1 MMLTLINFQ
10 RNDSGVRFC
19 SQNHESP
26 EEVRNL
32 GESPHGYSRQVSRQ
46 QYVNVSLSES
56 RPANTSDEAASGYS
70 LNLSISFVSHRAL
83 HHSFYNI
90 LWG

>member
-32 GESPHGYSRQVSRQ
+32 GESRHGYSRQVSRQ
-46 QYVNVSLSES
+46 QYVNVSLTDS
-56 RPANTSDEAASGYS
+56 RPANISDEAAPGYS
-70 LNLSISFVSHRAL
+70 LNPSINFVYHCAL
-83 HHSFYNI
+83 H
-90 LWG
+90 LG